1 MLTRK
6 LGVLFLACLCLC
18 GCATTDV
25 KKILCASRFYVENE
39 DCGGA
44 VAKLPMSGVT
54 VHVFSQPILTEFDID
69 SAELRDGLGGKI
81 LVFRMD
87 ERAAYALFSMSV
99 MHASKRVV
107 LECNGEI
114 VGITTFSSSL
124 TDGVIIIYP
133 ERTDA
138 ELADLMIKINDT
150 AVSVNKIKKS

>member
-6 LGVLFLACLCLC
+6 LGVFFIACLCLC

-25 KKILCASRFYVENE
+25 KKISCTSRFYVANE

-44 VAKLPMSGVT
+44 IAKLPMSGVAI
-54 VHVFSQPILTEFDID
+54 HVFSQPIFTEFDID
-69 SAELRDGLGGKI
+69 SAELREGLGGKI
-81 LVFRMD
+81 IVFRMD
-87 ERAAYALFSMSV
+87 ERAAYNLFSTSV
-99 MHASKRVV
+99 MHADKRII
-107 LECNGEI
+107 LECNGEV

-138 ELADLMIKINDT
+138 ELADLVAKINET
-150 AVSVNKIKKS
+150 AAAVKKIKKN